1 MQPRK
6 LRGEYVVIVDS
17 FAGFF
22 VGPRCVLRSDIAQFL
37 LVVGL
42 IDSCFFLDTRAD
54 EIYF

>member
-42 IDSCFFLDTRAD
+42 IDSCFFFVVRDTCG
-54 EIYF
+54 